1 MKLQSFSVKSY
12 DLKANF
18 HSIIKDLTSF
28 IFIKKFRWLRVNW
41 IIKQIFKVANELFE
55 IIQYK

>member
-28 IFIKKFRWLRVNW
+28 IFIKKFRWLRINW

-55 IIQYK
+55 II